1 MRKSIYLL
9 NTITNQE
16 KEILHLIA
24 YEYTAKQIA
33 SALFISEHTAI
44 THRKNLIIKL
54 DAQNTAGLIRR
65 AFELGLLC
73 VNMVQ
78 PPRPSNYN
86 LRVVGQ

>member
-1 MRKSIYLL
+1 MRNSVYSLNSI
-9 NTITNQE
+9 TDRE
-16 KEILHLIA
+16 KEILRLIA

-33 SALFISEHTAI
+33 RALFISEHTAV

-54 DAQNTAGLIRR
+54 DAQNTAGLVRR
-65 AFELGLLC
+65 GFELGLLS